1 MLQASE
7 GGSVS
12 VGNQKFKV
20 KEGMTPT
27 PIPLALREGLP
38 GAMSANIRTPRTTR
52 APSSRFSTLAAATD
66 KIVVSKNV
74 LIGLCLTTFAFG
86 IVTTLAVDRIHARA
100 SEAVPLHEPEPVVL
114 QTTPIEPD
122 PKAPAAAAAA
132 VQAAPTAAAQA
143 APAPA
148 AQAAPTPAQPAP
160 APAVQAAPTPAQ
172 AAPAPTQATSAP
184 AVEAAPA
191 AAAEAV
197 VVQLPPASET
207 APRLAARPSP
217 PRALRQAAAGP
228 VRAAPMTRKRASA
241 AVESDPTEAAP
252 DNAPLPAPVKKK
264 WVDPFDQ

>member
-1 MLQASE
+1 VLQASE
-7 GGSVS
+7 GGSFS
-12 VGNQKFKV
+12 VGNQKFKA

-38 GAMSANIRTPRTTR
+38 GAMPPNVRTPRTAR

-86 IVTTLAVDRIHARA
+86 IVTTLAADRIHARA

-114 QTTPIEPD
+114 QTTPIEPE
-122 PKAPAAAAAA
+122 PKAPAAA
-132 VQAAPTAAAQA
+132 
-143 APAPA
+143 
-148 AQAAPTPAQPAP
+148 
-160 APAVQAAPTPAQ
+160 APAVQAAPTPVAQAASAPAAQAASAPAVQ
-172 AAPAPTQATSAP
+172 AAPAPVAQAAPAP
-184 AVEAAPA
+184 AVEAAPV

-207 APRLAARPSP
+207 APRLPTRLSP
-217 PRALRQAAAGP
+217 PRAVRQAAAAP
-228 VRAAPMTRKRASA
+228 VRVAPTTRKRASA

-252 DNAPLPAPVKKK
+252 DDGPLPAPVKKK
-264 WVDPFDQ
+264 WIDPFGE